1 MLTRR
6 AVALSLALSPFAAR
20 LALGQERVKIVATF
34 SILADLVRQV
44 GGKRVDVTTLV
55 APGGDAHVFH
65 PSPADAQR
73 VAQAALVVANG
84 LGFEGWIDRLVKAS
98 GAAPRRLVASTGVKP
113 RRAKDDG
120 HGHGHGNGH
129 AGDDPHAWQSVPNAK
144 IYVANIRDALIAA
157 DPAGEAAYRAGAA
170 AHLADLD
177 RLDAEIRAAVGA
189 LPPERRRIVTT
200 HESFGYLAAEYG
212 LEIIAP
218 KGVSTDA
225 EASAKDVARIIR
237 QIRAARAPA
246 VFLENVTDS
255 RLIERIAR
263 ESGARVGGT
272 LYSDSLSPAGG
283 PAGTYIDMMRHNI
296 RELTKALAV

>member
-6 AVALSLALSPFAAR
+6 ALALSLALSPLAAR
-20 LALGQERVKIVATF
+20 VTQAQDRLKVVATF

-44 GGKRVDVTTLV
+44 GGQRVEVTTLV
-55 APGGDAHVFH
+55 APGGDAHVFQ

-73 VAQAALVVANG
+73 VAQSGLVVANG

-98 GAAPRRLVASTGVKP
+98 GAAPRRLVASKGVKP
-113 RRAKDDG
+113 RRAADDG
-120 HGHGHGNGH
+120 HGHG
-129 AGDDPHAWQSVPNAK
+129 GDDPHAWQSVPNAK
-144 IYVANIRDALIAA
+144 IYAANIRDALIAS
-157 DPAGEAAYRAGAA
+157 DPAGEAAWRAGAA
-170 AHLADLD
+170 ALTAELD
-177 RLDAEIRAAVGA
+177 RLDAEIRAAVAA

-200 HESFGYLAAEYG
+200 HDSFGYFAAEYG

-218 KGVSTDA
+218 KGVSTET

-237 QIRAARAPA
+237 QIRAAKAPA
-246 VFLENVTDS
+246 VFLENVADP

-272 LYSDSLSPAGG
+272 LFSDSLSPQGG